1 MEVMEDKD
9 KHMVTES
16 TNRKKLLE
24 EVEALVV
31 SFSCLL
37 DTTLSVCL
45 FPFPF
50 RQSKKYQG
58 SRQVRIDPRCV
69 FQGAV
74 HVRSSSILLYPGPIS
89 QKNLQALSVKLLLQ
103 ENMTGLVLTSELVD
117 EMLWCDNL
125 NETSLVVLVLYY
137 MQC

>member
-37 DTTLSVCL
+37 DTTLFVCFSISL
-45 FPFPF
+45 SLIDS
-50 RQSKKYQG
+50 Q
-58 SRQVRIDPRCV
+58 RIGFKRGEDWP
-69 FQGAV
+69 
-74 HVRSSSILLYPGPIS
+74 
-89 QKNLQALSVKLLLQ
+89 
-103 ENMTGLVLTSELVD
+103 
-117 EMLWCDNL
+117 
-125 NETSLVVLVLYY
+125 
-137 MQC
+137 

>member
-37 DTTLSVCL
+37 DTTLFVCL
-45 FPFPF
+45 SISLSLIDS
-50 RQSKKYQG
+50 Q
-58 SRQVRIDPRCV
+58 RIGFKR
-69 FQGAV
+69 
-74 HVRSSSILLYPGPIS
+74 
-89 QKNLQALSVKLLLQ
+89 
-103 ENMTGLVLTSELVD
+103 D
-117 EMLWCDNL
+117 ED
-125 NETSLVVLVLYY
+125 
-137 MQC
+137 

>member
-37 DTTLSVCL
+37 DTTLFVCL
-45 FPFPF
+45 FPFP
-50 RQSKKYQG
+50 
-58 SRQVRIDPRCV
+58 
-69 FQGAV
+69 
-74 HVRSSSILLYPGPIS
+74 L
-89 QKNLQALSVKLLLQ
+89 
-103 ENMTGLVLTSELVD
+103 
-117 EMLWCDNL
+117 
-125 NETSLVVLVLYY
+125 
-137 MQC
+137 

>member
-37 DTTLSVCL
+37 DTTLFVCFSISL
-45 FPFPF
+45 SLIDS
-50 RQSKKYQG
+50 Q
-58 SRQVRIDPRCV
+58 RIGFKRGED
-69 FQGAV
+69 
-74 HVRSSSILLYPGPIS
+74 
-89 QKNLQALSVKLLLQ
+89 
-103 ENMTGLVLTSELVD
+103 
-117 EMLWCDNL
+117 
-125 NETSLVVLVLYY
+125 
-137 MQC
+137 

>member
-37 DTTLSVCL
+37 DTTLFVCL
-45 FPFPF
+45 CISLSLMDIQRIGF
-50 RQSKKYQG
+50 KKG
-58 SRQVRIDPRCV
+58 ED
-69 FQGAV
+69 
-74 HVRSSSILLYPGPIS
+74 
-89 QKNLQALSVKLLLQ
+89 
-103 ENMTGLVLTSELVD
+103 
-117 EMLWCDNL
+117 
-125 NETSLVVLVLYY
+125 
-137 MQC
+137 

>member
-1 MEVMEDKD
+1 MPLTPRERFQEFENVGVLILVCDIKNIVNVSQEVRAQMEVMEDKD

-37 DTTLSVCL
+37 DTTLFVCL

-50 RQSKKYQG
+50 R
-58 SRQVRIDPRCV
+58 
-69 FQGAV
+69 
-74 HVRSSSILLYPGPIS
+74 
-89 QKNLQALSVKLLLQ
+89 
-103 ENMTGLVLTSELVD
+103 
-117 EMLWCDNL
+117 
-125 NETSLVVLVLYY
+125 
-137 MQC
+137 